1 MGLFDKVFRK
11 KETMPPPVEVETVA
25 VPEEPKAPKARRSKS
40 KPKEPVV
47 AVSTTEKDKATATA
61 AGEPWV
67 SVIGVEI
74 DPDNVGN
81 GAFELD
87 WNEIFLAKLVRA
99 GYKGKTDQQIVDLWF
114 QEICRNVLTEAFEQE
129 QADPDAR
136 YVNKTKLDSNRSE
149 YR

>member
-1 MGLFDKVFRK
+1 MGLFDKVFGK
-11 KETMPPPVEVETVA
+11 KESMPPPVEVETVA
-25 VPEEPKAPKARRSKS
+25 VPEEPKAPKVRRSKS

-47 AVSTTEKDKATATA
+47 AVSTTEKDKATA

-99 GYKGKTDQQIVDLWF
+99 GYKGKTDQQI
-114 QEICRNVLTEAFEQE
+114 
-129 QADPDAR
+129 DPDTR

>member
-1 MGLFDKVFRK
+1 MGLFDKVFGK
-11 KETMPPPVEVETVA
+11 KESMPPPVEANPVV

-47 AVSTTEKDKATATA
+47 AVSVTSEKDKATA